1 MKKGLK
7 TISYESAMLSFFTR
21 KNWGYAEDEL
31 VTTHPIRGEVADT
44 FTAESIFDGITY
56 SKGAAT
62 MKQLMFLIGE

>member
-31 VTTHPIRGEVADT
+31 VTTHPIRG
-44 FTAESIFDGITY
+44 
-56 SKGAAT
+56 
-62 MKQLMFLIGE
+62 